1 MANIKEYL
9 DNILSAIF
17 GKDVRKSIHD
27 SIEAMNEEVA
37 ESITTSQ
44 NTKNRQDLLEQ
55 KYDEQIENIASSEP
69 QNAEIVDAR
78 RWIQHIRKDNKTKSI
93 SF

>member
-17 GKDVRKSIHD
+17 GKDVRQSIHD

-55 KYDEQIENIASSEP
+55 KYDEQIENIAASEP

-78 RWIQHIRKDNKTKSI
+78 RWI
-93 SF
+93 

>member
-17 GKDVRKSIHD
+17 GKDVRQSIHD

-37 ESITTSQ
+37 ESITISQ

-78 RWIQHIRKDNKTKSI
+78 RRI
-93 SF
+93 

>member
-17 GKDVRKSIHD
+17 GKDVRQSIHD
-27 SIEAMNEEVA
+27 SINAINEEVA

-44 NTKNRQDLLEQ
+44 ETKNRQDLLEK
-55 KYDEQIENIASSEP
+55 KYDEQIENMASSEP

-78 RWIQHIRKDNKTKSI
+78 RWI
-93 SF
+93 